1 MQAHVNVISYF
12 YLSFLA
18 RMYYIHCSLLC
29 PFHLIICLGD
39 CSNSVHRVSSFFA
52 LQLHAFLLDRR
63 HPRLP
68 HGKHCGHPTDS
79 CSHLLSINSKT
90 LSPPF
95 PTPIPFYWLVLP
107 TSMSGF
113 CMLKENVP
121 FVVRTLKAPITSKL
135 DCGVHSL
142 HPQLPFHP
150 CPLLDLL

>member
-1 MQAHVNVISYF
+1 MQAHVNVIPYF
-12 YLSFLA
+12 YLSFLT
-18 RMYYIHCSLLC
+18 RMYYIHLSLLC

-39 CSNSVHRVSSFFA
+39 CSNSVHRISSFF
-52 LQLHAFLLDRR
+52 
-63 HPRLP
+63 
-68 HGKHCGHPTDS
+68 CS
-79 CSHLLSINSKT
+79 CMSSFRTGAIPDFHMINTVVIPQTPDPISYPLNSKT

-121 FVVRTLKAPITSKL
+121 FVVRTLKAPITFKL

-150 CPLLDLL
+150 SPLLDLL